1 MPPEQYKWDF
11 FIAHAGP
18 DCQAA
23 EELHHC
29 LQSRSRVFLDSRNLK
44 LGDDWDIE
52 LPKAQ
57 RNSLVTV
64 VLISSKTE
72 AAYYQREEIAAAL
85 GLARRD
91 AERHRV
97 VPVFLDRDAQNNE
110 SVPYGLTI
118 KHGVTVSAQLSL
130 KEVGQQLLD
139 LISDL
144 AKNAGDSR
152 ELLSKTTAEKEKATS
167 FKPVKRSLPEP
178 FVDFEDPQNL
188 FKGMLAESS
197 LKHLMFIQAPGGRGK
212 TSLLRVL
219 CFHCEQESVPCCSI
233 DFSGQP
239 YDNPHFTLALLIC
252 DHLGIIP
259 TRLAA
264 ALQSL
269 NPNRP
274 QGDIDDPDVVSQILA
289 GVNESH
295 EGLRQRYVK
304 ERLKNAFLAD
314 LSDFVQQRGRVI
326 FLFDGFE
333 RLSTEEEDW
342 LFETL
347 LRPVATGKLQN
358 VIVVTAGDRWP
369 KINRWEWEQN
379 THLLDGLPTL
389 KAEHIKIYAERVNIK
404 ITDDEAI
411 HYWKASGG
419 GIPLY
424 MVMVVYNL
432 RTLIE
437 VSN

>member
-18 DCQAA
+18 DHQAA
-23 EELHHC
+23 KELYDC
-29 LQSRSRVFLDSRNLK
+29 LQPSSRVFLDLRNLK

-72 AAYYQREEIAAAL
+72 GAYYQREEIAAAL
-85 GLARRD
+85 GLARKD

-130 KEVGQQLLD
+130 KDVGQQLLD
-139 LISDL
+139 LLSDL
-144 AKNAGDSR
+144 AKNAADSR

-167 FKPVKRSLPEP
+167 SKPVKRSLPEA

-219 CFHCEQESVPCCSI
+219 GFHCEQESVPCCSI

-239 YDNPHFTLALLIC
+239 YDNPHFT
-252 DHLGIIP
+252 
-259 TRLAA
+259 
-264 ALQSL
+264 
-269 NPNRP
+269 
-274 QGDIDDPDVVSQILA
+274 
-289 GVNESH
+289 
-295 EGLRQRYVK
+295 
-304 ERLKNAFLAD
+304 
-314 LSDFVQQRGRVI
+314 
-326 FLFDGFE
+326 
-333 RLSTEEEDW
+333 
-342 LFETL
+342 
-347 LRPVATGKLQN
+347 
-358 VIVVTAGDRWP
+358 WP
-369 KINRWEWEQN
+369 
-379 THLLDGLPTL
+379 
-389 KAEHIKIYAERVNIK
+389 
-404 ITDDEAI
+404 
-411 HYWKASGG
+411 S
-419 GIPLY
+419 
-424 MVMVVYNL
+424 
-432 RTLIE
+432 
-437 VSN
+437 